1 MSEFFSMEFFSC
13 TTVLLQ
19 GLSALL
25 FFMIIY
31 NAYKLKEEVS
41 ELLNDK

>member
-1 MSEFFSMEFFSC
+1 MSDFFSMEFFSC
-13 TTVLLQ
+13 TIVILQ
-19 GLSALL
+19 GLSVLL

-31 NAYKLKEEVS
+31 NAYKLKEEVL